1 MSKNPFSPSNNLV
14 NKPKRNAFDLSF
26 TNHVT
31 GSIGTLIPVLCKEVL
46 PGDTFKIDSA
56 LGLRFMPL
64 SFPIQSKCRVN
75 VHFFYQRTKNI
86 WEDSADF
93 FSGNDKLQGRNII
106 PPYILFSG
114 AGSNNYDN
122 LRTGSLG
129 DYLNLPTVS
138 YRHRLSDKTIE
149 DLSLIGIVGE
159 DRLSLKEVKYKTSGV
174 QFAFPT
180 SDNFAGFGNFS
191 NPAKIVTVNGVP
203 TYPNRDLYYGIL
215 FSGQPGIHG
224 QIPASALNGRTI
236 RVQIDVPSTF
246 GFDHSLV
253 QGVVEFP
260 HGHIICQCSCE
271 DIQKTD
277 SDGDSAHFARC
288 VFECK
293 FPDDF
298 NVTQATGSGSSS
310 VCFGIISRFTS
321 TSDDKSSC
329 NLSFVNSLESDA
341 IQSARGS
348 ILADQSFFHIS
359 ALPFRCYES
368 IYNSFYRDNRNNPLV
383 IDGKP
388 VYNKYVPT
396 VSSGMDTKQYRL
408 YNRNWEYD
416 QFTSAVP
423 SPQQGVAPLVGIS
436 STGEVTFSYDGSDY
450 TFSTETADDADTITK
465 VNVTENVPSEV
476 ARSIVNTVTS
486 GISINDFRNVNA
498 YQRWLETNIRRGLKY
513 KDQALARWGVEP
525 KESTLDMPEF
535 IGGYSVDIDINTITN
550 TNGSGDAPLGDYAGQ
565 ATCFGGS
572 QHKIQQY
579 CDQHGFIMAILS
591 VVPCPVYTQLLPK
604 MFTRSS
610 ALDYYNPE
618 FGQIGLQAVKYGELC
633 PLETDESGEI
643 TPNTVFGYQRPWY
656 DYIYSNDEA
665 HGLFRTDFNQ
675 FLLGRVFSEPPVLG
689 PDFLTVKES
698 SLNNVFAVNNRHNFL
713 GMVRFNIEAARPIP
727 SVSIPSL

>member
-1 MSKNPFSPSNNLV
+1 MAKNPFSPSNNV
-14 NKPKRNAFDLSF
+14 INKPNRNAFDLSF

-31 GSIGTLIPVLCKEVL
+31 GSLGTLIPVLCKEVL

-64 SFPIQSKCRVN
+64 AFPIQSKCRAH
-75 VHFFYQRTKNI
+75 VHFFYQRTKNL
-86 WEDSADF
+86 WDDAPDF
-93 FSGNDKLQGRNII
+93 FNGNDKLQGRDII

-114 AGSNNYDN
+114 SNPNNSDN

-138 YRHRLSDKTIE
+138 YRQRVSDKTIE
-149 DLSLIGIVGE
+149 NLQLLYNNSPDKYA
-159 DRLSLKEVKYKTSGV
+159 LKEIKYKKNSV
-174 QFAFPT
+174 LDVFPT
-180 SDNFAGFGNFS
+180 LDNFGGFGNFS
-191 NPAKIVTVNGVP
+191 NPNSTTKVDGVTI
-203 TYPNRDLYYGIL
+203 YPNRDKYYGL
-215 FSGQPGIHG
+215 VFTGQPGIHG
-224 QIPASALNGRTI
+224 SIPASALNGRVL
-236 RVQIDVPSTF
+236 RVQVDVPSTF
-246 GFDHSLV
+246 SFDHSLV
-253 QGVVEFP
+253 QGFVETSKTSNLM
-260 HGHIICQCSCE
+260 QCSCE
-271 DIQKTD
+271 DIQLPD
-277 SDGDSAHFARC
+277 SDGNSTHYVRC
-288 VFECK
+288 VFEWHV
-293 FPDDF
+293 PDDF
-298 NVTQATGSGSSS
+298 NIPSGSQDSNS
-310 VCFGIISRFTS
+310 FAIGIISRFVS
-321 TSDDKSSC
+321 TSLDLPTC
-329 NLSFVNSLESDA
+329 TLSFVNALESDA
-341 IQSARGS
+341 VQSAKGS
-348 ILADQSFFHIS
+348 ILSSSSQFQIS

-368 IYNSFYRDNRNNPLV
+368 IYNSFYRDNRNNPL
-383 IDGKP
+383 IINGKP
-388 VYNKYVPT
+388 VYNKYLEST
-396 VSSGMDTKQYRL
+396 GSGMDYKQYRL

-423 SPQQGVAPLVGIS
+423 SPQQGIAPLVGIS
-436 STGEVTFSYDGSDY
+436 STGEVTFNHEGTNY
-450 TFSTETADDADTITK
+450 TFTTETADDADTITK
-465 VNVTENVPSEV
+465 VNVTENVPNEV
-476 ARSIVNTVTS
+476 ARSIINTVTS

-535 IGGYSVDIDINTITN
+535 IGGFSVDIDINTVTN
-550 TNGSGDAPLGDYAGQ
+550 TNGSGDVPLGDYAGQ

-572 QHKIQQY
+572 QHEIQQF

-604 MFTRSS
+604 MFTRTS

-633 PLETDESGEI
+633 PLETDESGDF

-656 DYIYSNDEA
+656 EYIYSNDEA

-675 FLLGRVFSEPPVLG
+675 FLLGRVFSAPPVLG

-698 SLNNVFAVNNRHNFL
+698 SLNNVFAVTNRHNFL
-713 GMVRFNIEAARPIP
+713 GMVRFNIEAVRPIP

>member
-1 MSKNPFSPSNNLV
+1 MAKNPFSPSNNVV
-14 NKPKRNAFDLSF
+14 NKPNRNAFDLSF

-64 SFPIQSKCRVN
+64 SFPIQSKCRAH
-75 VHFFYQRTKNI
+75 VHFFYQRTKNL
-86 WEDSADF
+86 WEDAPDF
-93 FSGNDKLQGRNII
+93 FNGNDKLQGRELI

-114 AGSNNYDN
+114 SDPNNSDN

-138 YRHRLSDKTIE
+138 YRQRLSDKTIE
-149 DLSLIGIVGE
+149 NLDLLLNSGPDKLALKE
-159 DRLSLKEVKYKTSGV
+159 FKYTDARLSGV
-174 QFAFPT
+174 FPT
-180 SDNFAGFGNFS
+180 LDNFAGFSNYS
-191 NPAKIVTVNGVP
+191 NPASSSKVDGVTV
-203 TYPNRDLYYGIL
+203 YPNRDKYYGII
-215 FSGQPGIHG
+215 FTGQPGIHG
-224 QIPASALNGRTI
+224 SIPASSLNGRVI
-236 RVQIDVPSTF
+236 RVQVDVPSTF
-246 GFDHSLV
+246 SFDHSLV
-253 QGVVEFP
+253 QGFVETSRT
-260 HGHIICQCSCE
+260 HNLMQCNCE
-271 DIQKTD
+271 DIQLVD
-277 SDGDSAHFARC
+277 SEGNSKHYVRC
-288 VFECK
+288 VFEWNV
-293 FPDDF
+293 PNDF
-298 NVTQATGSGSSS
+298 NLPSGQQDNNSFSI
-310 VCFGIISRFTS
+310 GIISRFVS
-321 TSDDKSSC
+321 TSLDVPSC
-329 NLSFVNSLESDA
+329 SLSFVNTLESDA
-341 IQSARGS
+341 VQSAKGS
-348 ILADQSFFHIS
+348 ILSNTSQFQIS

-383 IDGKP
+383 IKGKP
-388 VYNKYVPT
+388 VYNKYLEST
-396 VSSGMDTKQYRL
+396 GSGMDYKQYRL

-436 STGEVTFSYDGSDY
+436 STGEVTFNYDGTDY
-450 TFSTETADDADTITK
+450 TFTTETADDADTITK
-465 VNVTENVPSEV
+465 VNVTENVPNEV
-476 ARSIVNTVTS
+476 ARSVINTVTS

-535 IGGYSVDIDINTITN
+535 IGGFSVDIDINTVTN
-550 TNGSGDAPLGDYAGQ
+550 TNGSGDVPLGDYAGQ

-572 QHKIQQY
+572 QHKIHQF

-604 MFTRSS
+604 MFTRNT

-633 PLETDESGEI
+633 PLETDETGDF

-656 DYIYSNDEA
+656 DYIYANDEA

-675 FLLGRVFSEPPVLG
+675 FLLGRVFSAPPVLG

-698 SLNNVFAVNNRHNFL
+698 SLNNVFAVTNRHNFL
-713 GMVRFNIEAARPIP
+713 GMVRFNIEAVRPIP